1 LIITKTKTIVD
12 KAKTENARPKIITWK
27 EHKMVRNHSFL
38 ATIKEVINF
47 SAEIDVC
54 RIGLIGD
61 MHSGKSTLS
70 KSIAHAIHKHAKIPY
85 KIKILYKEDLLNF
98 GQTLL
103 SLEPV
108 NYILI
113 FDDVSFLGAD
123 ANKKQIEMV
132 KSAITTIRHLD
143 GGRDVKV
150 IVMMNYHYTLGL
162 DKYLR
167 SSDFKYVTTVSS
179 SENENMEKMFGTKYG
194 QKIKDFKAWR
204 HQAVTKGRW
213 SMKIGSKELFTYR
226 YRDPFIPILFWNE
239 ESLRFIV
246 TPTRQ
251 FQDEICSKCT
261 ESEGQLESEV
271 DIAQFM
277 KETEE
282 KFGKGSW
289 LSAVK
294 LNLYIEGKTVYG
306 KTVVQ
311 ALRYLNKC
319 RKEKNISLE
328 QIAVH
333 YGLEITKTKM
343 KKTLDGE
350 MAKEV
355 KQDE

>member
-1 LIITKTKTIVD
+1 MIVTKVKKVED
-12 KAKTENARPKIITWK
+12 KEKSDRILPKVIKWK
-27 EHKMVRNHSFL
+27 KIPMVRNHSFL
-38 ATIKEVINF
+38 ATIKEIINF

-70 KSIAHAIHKHAKIPY
+70 QSIAHAIHTHAKIPY

-98 GQTLL
+98 GQTLV

-179 SENENMEKMFGTKYG
+179 SENENMEKMFGAKYG

-204 HQAVTKGRW
+204 HQAVTKGKW
-213 SMKIGSKELFTYR
+213 SMKIGSKEMFTYQ
-226 YRDPFIPILFWNE
+226 YRNPFIPILFWNE

-261 ESEGQLESEV
+261 EAEGMITSSEV
-271 DIAQFM
+271 DIPTFM
-277 KETEE
+277 NETES
-282 KFGKGSW
+282 KFGKGTW
-289 LSAVK
+289 LAAVK
-294 LNLYIEGKTVYG
+294 LNLFIEGKTVYNN
-306 KTVVQ
+306 KVVQ

-328 QIAVH
+328 QMAVH
-333 YGLEITKTKM
+333 YGLNITNTKM
-343 KKTLDGE
+343 RKKLDGE
-350 MAKEV
+350 MAK
-355 KQDE
+355 